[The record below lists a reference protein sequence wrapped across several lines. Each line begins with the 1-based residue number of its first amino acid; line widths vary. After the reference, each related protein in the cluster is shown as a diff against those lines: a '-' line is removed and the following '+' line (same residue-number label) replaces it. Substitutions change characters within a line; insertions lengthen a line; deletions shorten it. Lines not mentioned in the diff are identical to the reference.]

1 MMLKIFI
8 IIALIAIITTVEDQ
22 TIGQDLRLAGK
33 GGNRYSAGVR
43 YRIVFGLKMVDKLL
57 NEIDMG
63 MDTVLNS
70 SKKPLSKYMCFKIG
84 EIPKI

>member
-1 MMLKIFI
+1 MLKIFI

-70 SKKPLSKYMCFKIG
+70 SKKSTKQIYVH
-84 EIPKI
+84 